1 MNLTFCNCRR
11 RKEMTLDTPVVG
23 ILRGID
29 PAFFRRVMDASF
41 ASGLQALEI
50 TMNTDQAL
58 QMVSSHRPAVPP
70 GKLLGMGTIRNVGEA
85 KNAVESGAM
94 FLVTPNIDTRVIEY
108 AVSKAIPV
116 ISGALTPTEI
126 YTAWSAG
133 ADMVK
138 VFPCGMFGPQYI
150 RELRGPFDQIPLVAV
165 GGVNPDNIKEYFA
178 AGVSA
183 VGVSTSLF
191 GRKALMQHNLPEIAE
206 NVKKFIALCQDQRI
220 DRTQ

>member
-1 MNLTFCNCRR
+1 M
-11 RKEMTLDTPVVG
+11 KLDVPVVG

-29 PAFFRRVMDASF
+29 PAFFRSVMDASF
-41 ASGLQALEI
+41 TSGLQALEI

-58 QMVSSHRPAVPP
+58 QIVSSNRPAVPP
-70 GKLLGMGTIRNVGEA
+70 GKLLGMGTIRNVDEA

-94 FLVTPNIDTRVIEY
+94 FLVTPNTDTRVIEY

-116 ISGALTPTEI
+116 ISGALTPTEV

-165 GGVNPDNIKEYFA
+165 GGVNQGNVREYFA

-183 VGVSTSLF
+183 VGASTSLF
-191 GRKALMQHNLPEIAE
+191 GREALMQHNLVEIEE
-206 NVKKFIALCQDQRI
+206 NVKKFTTLCRDQSVDKRK
-220 DRTQ
+220 